1 MTDKKS
7 RWGTDEKIRI
17 VLQTFNPQ
25 ASMAEICREHNL
37 VPRTAYVWKEKLLA
51 GGRSSLDGPD
61 ASKQVKRHKE
71 EFAGQYRQGSECA
84 IPDIEVGG
92 KCE

>member
-7 RWGTDEKIRI
+7 RWSTDEKIRI

-25 ASMAEICREHNL
+25 ASMAETCRKHSL
-37 VPRTAYVWKEKLLA
+37 APRTIHGWKEEFPA

-61 ASKQVKRHKE
+61 ASK
-71 EFAGQYRQGSECA
+71 
-84 IPDIEVGG
+84 
-92 KCE
+92 